1 MRAGAIMRIAIVHY
15 HLQTGGVGRV
25 VQHACTA
32 LLGRGEQV
40 VVLSGTAPQV
50 SLPQGTELAVLPGL
64 EYEERREA
72 QTPDQLAAT
81 MTTAATAA
89 LGGPPDLWHVH
100 NHCLGKNTALPGA
113 LLRLARNGHRL
124 LLQPHDFAEDGRPA
138 LYRRLREQLA
148 GGNVGRLSALLYPL
162 APNIHYATLND
173 RDRRF
178 LAGAGVPEEQL
189 HPLPNAVSMGMPVS
203 ESPERAT
210 APGRGN
216 PRERLWLYPTR
227 AIRRKNLG
235 EFLLWA
241 ALSAERDAEEQDRFA
256 VTQAPQN
263 PRERPIYEQW
273 VSLARELDLPVRF
286 EAGGG
291 DLDFPS
297 LIASSH
303 ALVTTSVA
311 EGFGLAFL
319 EPWLLGRP
327 LVGRDLPEITADF
340 VAEGVCLPGLY
351 QRLDVPLA
359 WVDEA
364 RLRDAF
370 ERAARQR
377 ADAYGRKPGDA
388 AERAWASAVA
398 DGRID
403 FGRLNEPAQ
412 TTIIRR
418 VHADPSAGQALRPQG
433 LDASAAE
440 SVIESNLGVI
450 DRRYS
455 LEGFGQRLA
464 AIYAAVAGS
473 TPSATFSAAD
483 GEALLQHF
491 LDPRRLT
498 LLRT

>member
-1 MRAGAIMRIAIVHY
+1 MRVVIVHY

-25 VQHACTA
+25 VQHACRA
-32 LLGRGEQV
+32 LLARGERV
-40 VVLSGTAPQV
+40 VVLSGAAAQV
-50 SLPQGTELAVLPGL
+50 SLPEGTALTVLPGM
-64 EYEERREA
+64 EYEERREP
-72 QTPDQLAAT
+72 QTPDRLAAI
-81 MTTAATAA
+81 MIQAATDA
-89 LGGPPDLWHVH
+89 LGGTPDLWHLH

-113 LLRLARNGHRL
+113 VLRLARGGHRL
-124 LLQPHDFAEDGRPA
+124 LLQPHDFAEDGRPG
-138 LYRRLREQLA
+138 LYLRMREELA
-148 GGNVGRLSALLYPL
+148 GGDVGRLSALLYPL
-162 APNIHYATLND
+162 APNIHYATLNE

-178 LAGAGVPEEQL
+178 LASAGVPDQQL
-189 HPLPNAVSMGMPVS
+189 HLLPNAVSMGMPGS
-203 ESPERAT
+203 ESP
-210 APGRGN
+210 APAPAPQRSG

-241 ALSAERDAEEQDRFA
+241 ALAEEQDRFA

-263 PRERPIYEQW
+263 PQERPIYEQW
-273 VSLARELDLPVRF
+273 VALAQELNLPVRF
-286 EAGGG
+286 EVGGG
-291 DLDFPS
+291 DLGFPA
-297 LIASSH
+297 LIESCH

-319 EPWLLGRP
+319 EPWLMGRP

-340 VAEGVCLPGLY
+340 VAEGVRLPGQY

-370 ERAARQR
+370 ELAVRQR
-377 ADAYGRKPGDA
+377 ADAYGRASGDA
-388 AERAWASAVA
+388 AEHAWANALE

-403 FGRLNEPAQ
+403 FGRLDETAQ
-412 TTIIRR
+412 TAVIRR
-418 VHADPSAGQALRPQG
+418 VHADPSAGQALQPRR
-433 LDASAAE
+433 LDASAAD
-440 SVIESNLGVI
+440 SVIQSNLGVV

-455 LEGFGQRLA
+455 LEGFGQRLL
-464 AIYAAVAGS
+464 AIYATVAGS
-473 TPSATFSAAD
+473 TPSATFGAAD
-483 GEALLQHF
+483 GETLLEHF